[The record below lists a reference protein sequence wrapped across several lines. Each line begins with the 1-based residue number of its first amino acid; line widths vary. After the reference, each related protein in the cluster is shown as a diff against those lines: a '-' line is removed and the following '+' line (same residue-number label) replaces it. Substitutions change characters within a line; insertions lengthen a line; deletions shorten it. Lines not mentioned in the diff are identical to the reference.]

1 MNRHARSL
9 HELSTAQPG
18 YQQHYEQLGAA
29 IELCAG
35 GPLRYNA
42 AMPLDELSPSPELI
56 TAVTAERERLDHLVD
71 ALREECAELEAKLA
85 ALGAQINAATDSRA
99 QLARFLGED
108 DDHGH
113 QNGTRAKRRGTKAA
127 DGRLRGA
134 AIREAAVRAML
145 NQEDPERP
153 RHYREWLT
161 AIEAAGQKI
170 HGQDPAATLLTQLS
184 RTPLIARASDPGTY
198 RLDRDAL
205 RHLREQR
212 DALRAEADA
221 HVVNTN
227 DRDYDV
233 IDLAQALAAVE
244 ASVKRIDRAIS
255 DAVKLVDRLEA
266 RCFFTDPDAPPAS
279 HEHSTAVA
287 A

>member
-1 MNRHARSL
+1 MNKRAPPL
-9 HELSTAQPG
+9 HELSTPGPG
-18 YQQHYEQLGAA
+18 YPQHYEQLEDA
-29 IELCAG
+29 IALCAADS
-35 GPLRYNA
+35 LRYNA
-42 AMPLDELSPSPELI
+42 AVPLDELSPSPELI
-56 TAVTAERERLDHLVD
+56 TAVTAERERLDQLVD
-71 ALREECAELEAKLA
+71 ALREEYAQLEEK
-85 ALGAQINAATDSRA
+85 LGAVGGRIEVATDRQA

-108 DDHGH
+108 EGPERG
-113 QNGTRAKRRGTKAA
+113 NGTRSKRRGAKSR
-127 DGRLRGA
+127 DGQLRGG

-145 NQEDPERP
+145 TQDNLERP

-184 RTPLIARASDPGTY
+184 RTPLIARASEPGTY

-205 RHLREQR
+205 RHLRQQR

-221 HVVNTN
+221 KIVSTN

-244 ASVKRIDRAIS
+244 ASVKRIDRAITE
-255 DAVKLVDRLEA
+255 AIKLVDRLDA
-266 RCFFTDPDAPPAS
+266 RWFFTDPDAPPAS